1 MTTEGSGSALRV
13 VIAGGGVAGLEAL
26 FALRDLAGNGV
37 DVTLVAPQAHFH
49 YRPLAVAEPFS
60 LARPKQTPLADA
72 VRDAGATL
80 VAAAV
85 EAVDPGAR
93 TVRTSAGTLA
103 YDALVLALGARS
115 VPAYERALNWDD
127 RSDPEA
133 IGGLLADIEAGY
145 TRRLA
150 VVVPPG
156 PGWPLPAYELALL
169 IAHEAQGMGMELET
183 TLVTPE
189 EAPLQAFGPHAVE
202 AVSDELAEAG
212 ITLETGADAEIAPG
226 HPTTVVLRPEGGR
239 IEVDRVV
246 ALPRLEGRQVEGIPA
261 DADGFVAVDEHCRVT
276 GLDRVWAAGDGIDFA
291 IKQGGLAA
299 QQADAAAEEIARL
312 AGAAVDPQPFRPVL
326 RGRLLTGL
334 GRRDRWM
341 RYEGDGEHDE
351 GEVAPRAL
359 WWPPGKIGG
368 RYLAPW
374 LAEREEAPAGESP
387 HQGGMTVQ
395 TDLHHELPAREGDA
409 ES

>member
-1 MTTEGSGSALRV
+1 MATEGPGPPLRV

-26 FALRDLAGNGV
+26 FALRELAGDRV
-37 DVTLVAPQAHFH
+37 EVTLVAPQEHFH

-60 LARPKQTPLADA
+60 LGRSTRTPLADA

-80 VAAAV
+80 LSAAV

-93 TVRTSAGTLA
+93 TVRTSEGTLG
-103 YDALVLALGARS
+103 YDALVLTLGARS
-115 VPAYERALNWDD
+115 VPAFDRALTWDD
-127 RSDPEA
+127 RSDPDA

-150 VVVPPG
+150 VVVPSG

-169 IAHEAQGMGMELET
+169 IAHEAQGMGMTLET

-189 EAPLQAFGPHAVE
+189 AAPLGAFGPAAVE
-202 AVSDELAEAG
+202 AVGEELAEAG
-212 ITLETGADAEIAPG
+212 VRLETGAEATIEPG
-226 HPTTVVLRPEGGR
+226 HPTTVVLGPSGGR
-239 IEVDRVV
+239 LEVDRVV
-246 ALPRLEGRQVEGIPA
+246 ALPRLEGRRVEGIPA
-261 DADGFVAVDEHCRVT
+261 DAEGFVAVDEHCRVV
-276 GLDRVWAAGDGIDFA
+276 GLERVWAAGDGIDFA

-299 QQADAAAEEIARL
+299 QQADAAAEEIAAL

-341 RYEGDGEHDE
+341 RYEGDGEHGE
-351 GEVAPRAL
+351 GESAPRAL

-374 LAEREEAPAGESP
+374 LADREEAAAGASAHE
-387 HQGGMTVQ
+387 GGMTVQ
-395 TDLHHELPAREGDA
+395 ADLHHELPARREG
-409 ES
+409 ET